1 MSNSE
6 IKYYQEDYTEI
17 KIEEIENL
25 SEDAL
30 NIIQL
35 FRLLSSDDKV
45 AVKKAIRQEY
55 IF

>member
-6 IKYYQEDYTEI
+6 IKYYQDESYKEILNEED
-17 KIEEIENL
+17 L

-45 AVKKAIRQEY
+45 TVKKVIRQEY